1 MKPVIAKTLRY
12 LTNQFPSRMKLQY
25 LGQDQTGQFLFS
37 DSVHVIPVTLGLSYR
52 SMFANNTVTPLTVI
66 TVLCSS
72 RKRVRPFNVTFINIK
87 IESQYSVDVQLG
99 NPVPY

>member
-1 MKPVIAKTLRY
+1 MRY
-12 LTNQFPSRMKLQY
+12 LPNQFASRMKLNY

-52 SMFANNTVTPLTVI
+52 SMLTNNTVPPVTVN
-66 TVLCSS
+66 TVLCLS
-72 RKRVRPFNVTFINIK
+72 RKIVRPFNVTFTIIK
-87 IESQYSVDVQLG
+87 IESQYNVDVQLG